1 MTSDRYNHSDTKQAN
16 CQIKYRLVQI
26 MGVTHHP
33 GQLGLED
40 AVQQLYRSILIKFR
54 HRTTSPSCRVRAG
67 TCLLNFPAPAI
78 VPRRKMFEDIG
89 KPNLA
94 TLLTLGL
101 VSAVLPKLL
110 PQMGPTVGTAVKIVV
125 DLLTESEA
133 EAAEELIDALV
144 SSTIAEISKE
154 VARPA
159 DPQQSRQA
167 IERTVEHFKHRARR
181 RAHHWGADEHDRQRR
196 YRRHLAKLR
205 AAVDRATDQHAYWRR
220 DILDDVG
227 ESLDEAA

>member
-1 MTSDRYNHSDTKQAN
+1 
-16 CQIKYRLVQI
+16 
-26 MGVTHHP
+26 
-33 GQLGLED
+33 
-40 AVQQLYRSILIKFR
+40 
-54 HRTTSPSCRVRAG
+54 
-67 TCLLNFPAPAI
+67 
-78 VPRRKMFEDIG
+78 MFEDIG

-101 VSAVLPKLL
+101 VSVVLPPLL
-110 PQMGPTVGTAVKIVV
+110 TQMGPAVGTAVKIVI

-144 SSTIAEISKE
+144 SSTMAEINKE
-154 VARPA
+154 VSRPT

-167 IERTVEHFKHRARR
+167 VKRTLEHFKHRAHR
-181 RAHHWGADEHDRQRR
+181 RAHRWGADEHDRQRR

-205 AAVDRATDQHAYWRR
+205 AAVDRATDQHADWRR
-220 DILDDVG
+220 NILDDVG

>member
-1 MTSDRYNHSDTKQAN
+1 
-16 CQIKYRLVQI
+16 
-26 MGVTHHP
+26 
-33 GQLGLED
+33 
-40 AVQQLYRSILIKFR
+40 
-54 HRTTSPSCRVRAG
+54 
-67 TCLLNFPAPAI
+67 
-78 VPRRKMFEDIG
+78 MFEDIG

-110 PQMGPTVGTAVKIVV
+110 PQMGPAVGTAVKIVI

-144 SSTIAEISKE
+144 SSTIAEINTE
-154 VARPA
+154 FLRPG

-167 IERTVEHFKHRARR
+167 VEHTMERFKHRARR
-181 RAHHWGADEHDRQRR
+181 RAHAWGTDEHDRHRR

-205 AAVDRATDQHAYWRR
+205 AAVDRSKDQHADWRR
-220 DILDDVG
+220 DLLDDLG
-227 ESLDEAA
+227 ESLDEVV

>member
-1 MTSDRYNHSDTKQAN
+1 
-16 CQIKYRLVQI
+16 
-26 MGVTHHP
+26 
-33 GQLGLED
+33 
-40 AVQQLYRSILIKFR
+40 
-54 HRTTSPSCRVRAG
+54 
-67 TCLLNFPAPAI
+67 
-78 VPRRKMFEDIG
+78 MFEDIG

-101 VSAVLPKLL
+101 VSVVLPKLL
-110 PQMGPTVGTAVKIVV
+110 PQMGPAVGTVVKIVI

-144 SSTIAEISKE
+144 SSTVAEISKE

-167 IERTVEHFKHRARR
+167 VERTVELFKHRARR

-205 AAVDRATDQHAYWRR
+205 AAVHRSKNQHADWRR
-220 DILDDVG
+220 NILDDLG
-227 ESLDEAA
+227 ESLEDTV

>member
-1 MTSDRYNHSDTKQAN
+1 LPFSRKFPSVKLRGASH
-16 CQIKYRLVQI
+16 
-26 MGVTHHP
+26 
-33 GQLGLED
+33 
-40 AVQQLYRSILIKFR
+40 RSE
-54 HRTTSPSCRVRAG
+54 A
-67 TCLLNFPAPAI
+67 
-78 VPRRKMFEDIG
+78 KMFEDIG

-110 PQMGPTVGTAVKIVV
+110 PQLGQGVGTAVKIVI

-144 SSTIAEISKE
+144 SSTIAEINKE

-167 IERTVEHFKHRARR
+167 VERTVEHFKHRARR
-181 RAHHWGADEHDRQRR
+181 RAHQWGADEHDRQRR

-205 AAVDRATDQHAYWRR
+205 AAVDRSKNQHADWRR
-220 DILDDVG
+220 NILDDVG
-227 ESLDEAA
+227 ESLDEAT